1 MSTEIREIKSSLA
14 KLLATENITVQ
25 FAAVETASFDVK
37 NRVLLIPTYKD
48 MSSQCLDLFVGHEVG
63 HALWTPT
70 DGILEHVKDKNFH
83 TFMNVVEDVR
93 IERKIQA
100 KYPGLKKQFFSAYG
114 QLDEK
119 DFFGIADI
127 ETKDMLF
134 IDRLNLKAKLG
145 VRFEGL
151 FNDIETD
158 FYQRSQKTET
168 FEQVIELAKEI
179 YEYCKQEQEEK
190 QQGQDQGDEQQ
201 ASPDQETGEFSAD
214 AKENQGE
221 GSGKSPVS
229 AQKSDEGEDANEA
242 DGDETEDAAEDD
254 DAETTAETKVQS
266 ELPLEDMTGVASKE
280 DGSMDGVRSITDMNS
295 QSNAKEFAET
305 DENMVMQYIEL
316 PKKIDFKK
324 FIVSSETIHTELNE
338 YWKDYSN
345 RDSAMIEYAN
355 TFKKRNQKVINYLN
369 KEFEMKKAAQEYA
382 KASESKTGVI
392 NTQKLYSYKFN
403 EDIFKKATQFPKGKD
418 HGMVFFLDWSGSMA
432 ENMKGT
438 MEQLVCLAMFCRK
451 ANIPFAAYA
460 FTSEYFKNQNLPK
473 YERQSQNYGEL
484 AFDPN
489 FGLLELFNEKMN
501 TKKFNKSVEI
511 CLTISC
517 MFDRNSAGDF
527 RWWGLPRKYFLS
539 GTPLNETIMFA
550 SKFVPEFKKR
560 NNIQIVNTVFLTD
573 GASHSMEG
581 VFTVGT
587 DLDLGH
593 TKVDSKPI
601 RSKNVIVRDKAT
613 NTQVQIKHEGYGRKD
628 VTKGL
633 YTFLKGVTGCN
644 LVGFFIASGS
654 DLRYA
659 FDKFIADSDSETGYG
674 DQHTEFKKQLTKEK
688 SIISYTSG
696 LDELYIIKGGKTLQI
711 NDEGLKVDAN
721 PSRGQLT
728 TAFKKMTKGKLQNR
742 VILSKFIDKVA
753 A

>member
-63 HALWTPT
+63 HALWTPA

-214 AKENQGE
+214 AKENQGA

-295 QSNAKEFAET
+295 QSNAK
-305 DENMVMQYIEL
+305 
-316 PKKIDFKK
+316 
-324 FIVSSETIHTELNE
+324 
-338 YWKDYSN
+338 
-345 RDSAMIEYAN
+345 
-355 TFKKRNQKVINYLN
+355 
-369 KEFEMKKAAQEYA
+369 
-382 KASESKTGVI
+382 
-392 NTQKLYSYKFN
+392 
-403 EDIFKKATQFPKGKD
+403 
-418 HGMVFFLDWSGSMA
+418 
-432 ENMKGT
+432 
-438 MEQLVCLAMFCRK
+438 
-451 ANIPFAAYA
+451 
-460 FTSEYFKNQNLPK
+460 
-473 YERQSQNYGEL
+473 
-484 AFDPN
+484 
-489 FGLLELFNEKMN
+489 
-501 TKKFNKSVEI
+501 
-511 CLTISC
+511 
-517 MFDRNSAGDF
+517 
-527 RWWGLPRKYFLS
+527 
-539 GTPLNETIMFA
+539 
-550 SKFVPEFKKR
+550 
-560 NNIQIVNTVFLTD
+560 
-573 GASHSMEG
+573 
-581 VFTVGT
+581 
-587 DLDLGH
+587 
-593 TKVDSKPI
+593 
-601 RSKNVIVRDKAT
+601 
-613 NTQVQIKHEGYGRKD
+613 
-628 VTKGL
+628 
-633 YTFLKGVTGCN
+633 
-644 LVGFFIASGS
+644 
-654 DLRYA
+654 
-659 FDKFIADSDSETGYG
+659 
-674 DQHTEFKKQLTKEK
+674 
-688 SIISYTSG
+688 
-696 LDELYIIKGGKTLQI
+696 
-711 NDEGLKVDAN
+711 
-721 PSRGQLT
+721 
-728 TAFKKMTKGKLQNR
+728 
-742 VILSKFIDKVA
+742 
-753 A
+753 